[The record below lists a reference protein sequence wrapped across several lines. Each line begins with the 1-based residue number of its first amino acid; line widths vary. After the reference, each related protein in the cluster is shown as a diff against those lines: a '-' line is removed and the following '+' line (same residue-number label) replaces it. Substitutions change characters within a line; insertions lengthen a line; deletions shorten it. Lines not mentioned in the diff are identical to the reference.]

1 MIDIA
6 VKKDNQHVAV
16 VRFLGWGIFDRYGKA
31 RLMDVMELAKCQG
44 VPVVSE
50 RSGFEVLS
58 GSLAPEIVNRIWT
71 EMQDAPVMGRVAG
84 YEWMIQFEAV
94 DRPASR
100 RRTRRKH

>member
-31 RLMDVMELAKCQG
+31 RLMDAMELAKCQG
-44 VPVVSE
+44 MPVVPE

-58 GSLAPEIVNRIWT
+58 GSLAPEIVDRIWT
-71 EMQDAPVMGRVAG
+71 EMQDSPVAG
-84 YEWMIQFEAV
+84 LQLV
-94 DRPASR
+94 PAR
-100 RRTRRKH
+100 GLLYIDKYPNRNQVAP